1 MDAIRVIDSADP
13 PDALAGDGPGWDHAA
28 APPRSATPAPCAAA
42 VTIVLSVYDGASFL
56 PAQLASIVAQTCPNW
71 TILWRDDGSS
81 DGSAALMRAFQKG
94 DGAGRCIEIDASGH
108 HLGIASSYLRL
119 LRAAPRGSVV
129 AFADQDDVWLPDKI
143 RRGLAHLT
151 HVPAD
156 RPALY
161 CGRQILV
168 DRNLRT
174 IGLSPAHPATPCF
187 LSALTQNA
195 ATGCTIMLNDAARAV
210 IEACV
215 PPPPPVLHDWWAYLL
230 VLGAG
235 GMVHVDPCPMI
246 LYRQH
251 PDNAIGAPRLFAV
264 RALRALRRGPRAFM
278 TMFRQNIGQLLAQDG
293 VLTDIARRDLARIGH
308 ALRGRRR
315 DRLRLMGALPA
326 MARHGTI
333 ETLVFRLWLFV
344 G

>member
-1 MDAIRVIDSADP
+1 MDSIRFIDDI
-13 PDALAGDGPGWDHAA
+13 DFAGTVAEA
-28 APPRSATPAPCAAA
+28 APLPPRCPAADRPAVP
-42 VTIVLSVYDGASFL
+42 VTIVLSVYDGAAFL
-56 PAQLASIVAQTCPNW
+56 PAQLRSILAQTCTNW

-81 DGSAALMRAFQKG
+81 DGSAEIMRAFQRG
-94 DGAGRCIEIDASGH
+94 DGAGRCVEIDASGR
-108 HLGIASSYLRL
+108 HLGIAPSYLRL

-143 RRGLAHLT
+143 RRGLDHLGRLPAH
-151 HVPAD
+151 

-168 DRNLRT
+168 DGELRT
-174 IGLSPAHPATPCF
+174 MGLSPVHAATPCF

-210 IEACV
+210 IAACA
-215 PPPPPVLHDWWAYLL
+215 PPPPMVLHDWWAYLL

-235 GMVHVDPCPMI
+235 GVAHVDPCPMV

-251 PDNAIGAPRLFAV
+251 PDNAVGAPSLPV

-278 TMFRQNIGQLLAQDG
+278 GVFRQNVGQLLAQDG
-293 VLTDIARRDLARIGH
+293 VLTDSARRDLACIGR

-315 DRLRLMGALPA
+315 DRLRLIGALPA
-326 MARHGTI
+326 MARHGAV
-333 ETLVFRLWLFV
+333 ENLVFRLWLFV